1 MQHGSSRY
9 TRWLI
14 PALGSA
20 LLVGGTACDDKDFN
34 NVTIP
39 INAAVTPV
47 ATSITVSSGNGQ
59 VGLVGQPLAQPI
71 VVHVLDQNGDSLAN
85 AVVSW
90 TVVSGGG
97 SVSAATSLTDA
108 SGNASVTWT
117 MGPTAGADSLKAAIA
132 SGASVIITATAHSVQ
147 IVSAT
152 GDITASVNEYRG
164 LLGTLNPN
172 VAGEQPGGRREIN
185 WDGVPAAF
193 TNNDLF
199 PGNFFNVNSPRG
211 VLFTTPGS
219 AFRISDNGYVDVNP
233 NYTGEFN
240 VFSSPKLFTA
250 RGSTVIEVQFVVA
263 GSNTQAL
270 VTGFGS
276 VFADVGLESSTTI
289 EYFDAAGNRL
299 AIVTSPRRSDAT
311 GLSFVGAVFESPI
324 VARVRIT
331 SGNTAIDPNVVDNV
345 SAGGNRDIVVMD
357 DFIYGEPR
365 AAQ

>member
-1 MQHGSSRY
+1 MGG
-9 TRWLI
+9 
-14 PALGSA
+14 AFVLGSA
-20 LLVGGTACDDKDFN
+20 ACGDK
-34 NVTIP
+34 NV
-39 INAAVTPV
+39 NAITSVNAFV
-47 ATSITVSSGNGQ
+47 ATAITVASGNGQ

-71 VVHVLDQNGDSLAN
+71 VVHVTDQNGASIAN
-85 AVVSW
+85 AAVNL
-90 TVVSGGG
+90 TVLFGGG
-97 SVSAATSLTDA
+97 SVSASNSLTDA
-108 SGNASVTWT
+108 NGNVSITWT
-117 MGPTAGADSLKAAIA
+117 MGPTPGPDSLRAAI
-132 SGASVIITATAHSVQ
+132 SNGASVTITATAHSVQ

-152 GDITASVNEYRG
+152 GDITAAVNQYRD

-211 VLFTTPGS
+211 VLFTTPGT

-233 NYTGEFN
+233 NYAGEFN
-240 VFSSPKLFTA
+240 VFSRPKLFTA
-250 RGSTVIEVQFVVA
+250 RGSTVTDVQFVVA

-276 VFADVGLESSTTI
+276 VFADVGLATSTTI
-289 EYFDAAGNRL
+289 EYFDAAGNLL
-299 AIVTSPRRSDAT
+299 ATVKGPVRSDAA
-311 GLSFVGAVFESPI
+311 GLSFVGAVFEAPI

-331 SGNTAIDPNVVDNV
+331 SGNTPIDPTVDDNV
-345 SAGGNRDIVVMD
+345 STGGTRDIVVMD

-365 AAQ
+365 AAK